1 MGKIGKL
8 NTYDDEISEAN
19 INPGGGANQTCEH
32 YACAGDDS
40 VPLSGDWVSTTSTQ
54 RTGVDAVSGYKDSK
68 NNSKAQAG
76 EKRIYA
82 RDGSGNTIVE
92 FWLKNNGDAVLSNE
106 STSFEVNIDGSVK
119 CDNGAGSFELKANG
133 DFVVNGVT
141 IDVTGNIMATN
152 AEITASGT
160 MTVPNIIASDSLLA
174 GNKEL
179 INHTHPHGEP
189 NTGVNN

>member
-1 MGKIGKL
+1 MGRIGKL
-8 NTYDDEISEAN
+8 LDYDGLGAN
-19 INPGGGANQTCEH
+19 INPGGGLNKTCEH
-32 YACAGDDS
+32 YSSAGDDS
-40 VPLSGDWVSTTSTQ
+40 VPLAGDYVSTTSTQ
-54 RTGVDAVSGYKDSK
+54 RTGVDAVSGYKDA
-68 NNSKAQAG
+68 NAGNLKAQAG

-82 RDGSGNTIVE
+82 RDSDGNVIIE
-92 FWLKNNGDAVLSNE
+92 FWLKSNGDAVLSNE
-106 STSFEVNIDGSVK
+106 TISLELKIDGSIK
-119 CDNGAGSFELKANG
+119 CDNGVGSFELKASG

-141 IDVTGNIMATN
+141 IDVAGNIRATN

-160 MTVPNIIASDSLLA
+160 MTVPNIIASSSLLA